1 VLASSSAVTT
11 ATALRIGVAS
21 ASLLVRRTP
30 TLMRLAA
37 SASAGGDGRAQAVF
51 RDEFIG
57 LYREVAEQSWHE
69 LRRGLDDLD
78 AATRTGTPT
87 GTGTPPRTGD
97 VARAKRPYRVK
108 A

>member
-1 VLASSSAVTT
+1 
-11 ATALRIGVAS
+11 
-21 ASLLVRRTP
+21 
-30 TLMRLAA
+30 
-37 SASAGGDGRAQAVF
+37 
-51 RDEFIG
+51 
-57 LYREVAEQSWHE
+57 
-69 LRRGLDDLD
+69 LDDLD